1 MKVLQINLNSI
12 LRKKEQFGQFLQQN
26 NFLVACG
33 SETFLKPGE
42 IFSIPNFNIIRS
54 DRNTTTYGGKKFSI

>member
-12 LRKKEQFGQFLQQN
+12 RRKKEQLGQFLQQN
-26 NFLVACG
+26 NFSVACV
-33 SETFLKPGE
+33 SETFLKPGD

-54 DRNTTTYGGKKFSI
+54 DRNYYTIKKFSI

>member
-12 LRKKEQFGQFLQQN
+12 RRKKEQLGQFLQQN
-26 NFLVACG
+26 NFSVACV

-42 IFSIPNFNIIRS
+42 IFQFLIL
-54 DRNTTTYGGKKFSI
+54 T